1 MGIILPDQLETVECL
16 DCKKKY
22 TKAMCIII
30 VQAYT
35 LRLCIKCY
43 NRRKK
48 DGKITKDE
56 LIYRRI

>member
-1 MGIILPDQLETVECL
+1 MGILLADQLEIVECL

-43 NRRKK
+43 NRR
-48 DGKITKDE
+48 TKNGE
-56 LIYRRI
+56 TT

>member
-43 NRRKK
+43 NRRNIN
-48 DGKITKDE
+48 GEITKNE
-56 LIYRRI
+56 FICR

>member
-1 MGIILPDQLETVECL
+1 MAIFSPDQLEKVQCL

-22 TKAMCIII
+22 TKAMCMII

-43 NRRKK
+43 NRRTK
-48 DGKITKDE
+48 DGKIT
-56 LIYRRI
+56 